1 VIYDKKRY
9 MKVRGIVLDSK
20 GLPSGKMVNPNASI
34 VCTLLAGISPIYKNG
49 SLQTIFDGPFS
60 IRKRNSTTTRDVSAS
75 TDRTGR
81 ASFVSGS
88 LASAEVFQDNDLPIT
103 LGQEQSYDW
112 TTCRSGNR
120 QGTNLYELDD
130 GKVAVAIPGEPVVF
144 IFGRKAPIGS
154 SISSRTGNANSRSNS
169 LTQDPWGGERPNRMD
184 ASRAGGVLYLLEIQY
199 YLSIET
205 GQVRSSCL
213 MFVVLSFIL
222 FSHFFPLLLLLF
234 LSLSLF
240 QCHDI
245 YLVN

>member
-1 VIYDKKRY
+1 

-60 IRKRNSTTTRDVSAS
+60 IRKRNSTSTRDVSAS

-81 ASFVSGS
+81 ASFVSS
-88 LASAEVFQDNDLPIT
+88 NLASAEVFQDNDLPIT
-103 LGQEQSYDW
+103 LGQEQAYDW

-120 QGTNLYELDD
+120 QGTNLYELED

-144 IFGRKAPIGS
+144 IFSRKAPIGS
-154 SISSRTGNANSRSNS
+154 SISSKTGNASRSNS
-169 LTQDPWGGERPNRMD
+169 LTQDPWGGDRANRMD

-205 GQVRSSCL
+205 GQVRSL
-213 MFVVLSFIL
+213 AL
-222 FSHFFPLLLLLF
+222 FSHVLPSYCSSCLF
-234 LSLSLF
+234 
-240 QCHDI
+240 
-245 YLVN
+245 